1 MKAIL
6 QHQNL
11 NEQQGF
17 WMLIKTKPA
26 SILKCDCYSCI
37 Y

>member
-6 QHQNL
+6 QDQNL

-17 WMLIKTKPA
+17 WMLIKTKPTN
-26 SILKCDCYSCI
+26 ILKRDRYSRI